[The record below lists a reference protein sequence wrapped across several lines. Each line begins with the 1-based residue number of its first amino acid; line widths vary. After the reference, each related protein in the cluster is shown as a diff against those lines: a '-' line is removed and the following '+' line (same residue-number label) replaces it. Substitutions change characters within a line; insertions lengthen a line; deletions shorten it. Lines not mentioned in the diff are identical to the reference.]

1 MVVIFIYCYF
11 RIKWYKNNNNWCE
24 NNTYLFIFE
33 IKIDT
38 KNENK
43 EKKLTYASQT
53 DT

>member
-1 MVVIFIYCYF
+1 MIVISIYCYF
-11 RIKWYKNNNNWCE
+11 CIKWYENNNNWYG

-33 IKIDT
+33 VKIDT
-38 KNENK
+38 KIENK